1 MAREIVYSEDGI
13 INARV
18 KQKVDTLPNW
28 EALDMTILD
37 GEQAFVR
44 TPEGVPINFKIGDG
58 TKPFRDLPFWLDSG
72 SPFKLRSTDTDY
84 VQVTGGNTVVTHPGL
99 IGFDDY
105 PVTTTQLNIAAFR
118 DNDLVYDSVN
128 GSVTI
133 TGFELQPGELLILS
147 PPSMKWAETTGAG
160 SAFAALVA
168 RVDEL
173 ERMAAPFV
181 VDELTGESN
190 GRVWWTRPINEIP
203 NGWAIDTDY
212 NGRVAVGYS
221 SSDADF
227 NTIGGIGGDKSVVLS
242 GNEQGRIEFQFLGAR
257 GSGSND
263 LNQIHG
269 IRARAEGATG
279 WEMEKYS
286 DQAPAFQWG
295 TSGFVR
301 PGQAGAAHNNLQPY
315 RVGCWIKY
323 VGV

>member
-18 KQKVDTLPNW
+18 KQKVDTLSNW
-28 EALDMTILD
+28 EANEMIILD

-44 TPEGVPINFKIGDG
+44 TADGVPVNFKIGEGD
-58 TKPFRDLPFWLDSG
+58 KPFRDLPFWLDSG
-72 SPFKLRSTDTDY
+72 SPFKLRLSDTDY
-84 VQVTGGNTVVTHPGL
+84 VEVTGGDTIVTHPGL

-133 TGFELQPGELLILS
+133 TGFELQAGELLILS

-160 SAFAALVA
+160 SAFSALVA

-190 GRVWWTRPINEIP
+190 GRVWWPVDRPIP
-203 NGWAIDTDY
+203 AGWAIDTSAP
-212 NGRVAVGYS
+212 GMAAVS
-221 SSDADF
+221 VDPSDPAI
-227 NTIGGIGGDKSVVLS
+227 NLPGKTTGAKTVKLTSNQQGKIAIGLMPGWAS
-242 GNEQGRIEFQFLGAR
+242 GTSTVKTFR
-257 GSGSND
+257 
-263 LNQIHG
+263 G
-269 IRARAEGATG
+269 IRMKPEGATF
-279 WEMEKYS
+279 Y
-286 DQAPAFQWG
+286 AFDIRAEDG
-295 TSGFVR
+295 SNGVYLPDATVGV
-301 PGQAGAAHNNLQPY
+301 GEALEAHNNVQPSQAGY
-315 RVGCWIKY
+315 WIKY

>member
-28 EALDMTILD
+28 EANEMIILD

-44 TPEGVPINFKIGDG
+44 TADGVPVNFKIGEGD
-58 TKPFRDLPFWLDSG
+58 KPFSDLPWWLDSG
-72 SPFKLRSTDTDY
+72 SPFKLRLTDTDY
-84 VQVTGGNTVVTHPGL
+84 VEVTGGNTIVTHPGL
-99 IGFDDY
+99 VGFDDY

-133 TGFELQPGELLILS
+133 TGFELQAGELLILS

-160 SAFAALVA
+160 SALQALVE

-173 ERMAAPFV
+173 ERKTLPFE
-181 VDELTGESN
+181 VDELTGESPA
-190 GRVWWTRPINEIP
+190 RVWWTKAIADIP
-203 NGWAIDTDY
+203 DGWAIDTDW
-212 NGRVAVGYS
+212 NGRTPVGYS
-221 SSDADF
+221 ASDTDF
-227 NTIGGIGGDKSVVLS
+227 NAMGKTGGNKTVKLSSNQQGG
-242 GNEQGRIEFQFLGAR
+242 IEFQFMGSR
-257 GSGSND
+257 GSGSSSI
-263 LNQIHG
+263 NQIHG
-269 IRARAEGATG
+269 VRARPKGVAPWAFER
-279 WEMEKYS
+279 YS
-286 DQAPAFQWG
+286 DWGPALEWG
-295 TSGFVR
+295 PSGFVS
-301 PGQAGAAHNNLQPY
+301 PGEADEAHTNLQPY

>member
-18 KQKVDTLPNW
+18 KQKIDTLPNW

-133 TGFELQPGELLILS
+133 TGFELQAGELLILS
-147 PPSMKWAETTGAG
+147 PPSMKWAETTGSG
-160 SAFAALVA
+160 SALQALVA

-190 GRVWWTRPINEIP
+190 GRVWWPVDRPIP
-203 NGWAIDTDY
+203 AGWAIDTSAP
-212 NGRVAVGYS
+212 GMAAVS
-221 SSDADF
+221 VDPSDAAI
-227 NTIGGIGGDKSVVLS
+227 NLPGKTTGAKSVTLS
-242 GNEQGRIEFQFLGAR
+242 GDQQGRLTLGLMPGWSSGTSSVKQFR
-257 GSGSND
+257 G
-263 LNQIHG
+263 L
-269 IRARAEGATG
+269 RMKPEGAPSWTFDIRSEDFPEG
-279 WEMEKYS
+279 QYTPDFTVGVGDAS
-286 DQAPAFQWG
+286 QAHSNVQP
-295 TSGFVR
+295 S
-301 PGQAGAAHNNLQPY
+301 QAGY
-315 RVGCWIKY
+315 WIKY